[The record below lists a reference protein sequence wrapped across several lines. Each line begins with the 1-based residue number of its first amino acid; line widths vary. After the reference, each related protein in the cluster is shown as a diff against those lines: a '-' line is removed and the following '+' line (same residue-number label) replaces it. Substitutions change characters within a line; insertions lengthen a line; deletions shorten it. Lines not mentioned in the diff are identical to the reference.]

1 MLESTCILDYYQ
13 KGANMK
19 KWLSALMGAVFM
31 ICLSACGDKEEAQ
44 AEISKSADALESIKE
59 RGIIRIGVFSDK
71 PPFGFINDGGQNDGF
86 DVYIAKRIAKDLLGD
101 ENKIEF
107 VLTEAAS
114 RVEFLRSNK
123 VDIIM
128 ANFTNTPE
136 RAEVVDFAKPYM
148 KVSLGVVSP
157 NAEIKNIDDLN
168 GKKLIVNKGTTA
180 DTYFS
185 KNYPDI
191 ELLKYE
197 QNTEAFLAL
206 KDGRGDALAHDN
218 TLVLAWAMENDGFGV
233 GIPTL
238 GEEEFIAP
246 AVKKGNTELK
256 DWLDEEIKTLTL
268 EGFIKEA
275 YDKTLSPIF
284 GEEKMDSVIFT
295 EL

>member
-1 MLESTCILDYYQ
+1 
-13 KGANMK
+13 MK

-44 AEISKSADALESIKE
+44 AEISKSANALESIKE

-238 GEEEFIAP
+238 GEKEFIAP